1 MTQHPPGTSNER
13 RMDTEARLR
22 ALAGDGAPAATDPKR
37 RLLDTAFV
45 LFYRQGIRAVGVDLL
60 IAEAQIAKATFYR
73 HFPAKADLVTAYV
86 EERSRCWLTWLREEV
101 AEAADDPRQRLL
113 AVFDAVGAHLRDV
126 EHRGCAVTNAVA
138 ELGDEVP
145 AVLEVARRHEAELEA
160 LVAGLAADAGCPDPE
175 LIGRWWRMLVD
186 AAYVSAQRHGGDGPA
201 REARAVAERIL
212 SG

>member
-1 MTQHPPGTSNER
+1 
-13 RMDTEARLR
+13 MDTEARIR
-22 ALAGDGAPAATDPKR
+22 ALAGGGPPATNDPRR

-86 EERSRCWLTWLREEV
+86 EERSRSWLRWLREAV
-101 AEAADDPRQRLL
+101 EASSDEPVERLL
-113 AVFDAVGAHLRDV
+113 AVFDAVAAHLRDD

-145 AVLEVARRHEAELEA
+145 GVLEVARRHEADVESY
-160 LVAGLAADAGCPDPE
+160 VAGLAAAAGCDDPA
-175 LIGRWWRMLVD
+175 LVGRRWRMLVD

-201 REARAVAERIL
+201 REARAVAERVL
-212 SG
+212 RA